1 LREELKKGKG
11 NLFGN
16 SERSVKGALR
26 SVTKSTQHNFAFTRR
41 RRRKKTISKEDQ
53 QPKQGRRR
61 VALQESE
68 GESY

>member
-16 SERSVKGALR
+16 SDRSVKGALR
-26 SVTKSTQHNFAFTRR
+26 SVTKSTQHNFAFTR